1 MLRAFFIQHP
11 SPVWGP
17 LSALLRNNSD
27 LRAARPTIKQ
37 SLQLFPALPL
47 PALLGV
53 VALPQVI
60 HTIQQVYPGYYID
73 TLDNGMVVIA
83 IPVNL
88 ATFLE
93 HRNGTAPKGVFAELH
108 QQILSLIST
117 LDAAQRA

>member
-1 MLRAFFIQHP
+1 MLRTFFIQHP

-17 LSALLRNNSD
+17 LSALLRNNPE
-27 LRAARPTIKQ
+27 LRSARPTIKQ
-37 SLQLFPALPL
+37 SFQLFPSLPL

-53 VALPQVI
+53 VALPQVVQ
-60 HTIQQVYPGYYID
+60 TIQRVYPGYYID

-83 IPVNL
+83 IPINL

-93 HRNGTAPKGVFAELH
+93 RRDGTPPKGVFAELH
-108 QQILSLIST
+108 QQILSLISA